1 MGTTSL
7 DADPGTGIS
16 SAPVADHPEPRQD
29 RVRQRL
35 GWLWMALAAAPFLI
49 AAVRFAV
56 VGELTLGS
64 DFALTALDVTDAGRL
79 DQAIGP
85 YSRWGWAHPGPAWFS
100 LLHPVFAVL
109 GSTGAALV
117 VASLTL
123 HGLFAALV
131 VAAAGRSRPWA
142 QPLAAGLLL
151 LYVLRMPDRVFALVW
166 NPYALLLPTA
176 LLLALGARAALGN
189 LPAAAGTVIVGSYLV
204 QTHVGTAPLVG
215 LVVLAVAV
223 GAALTAWRREL
234 PERGRREWYLAAAGV
249 AAAALLWLPPLVQQ
263 LTAAPGE
270 GNLGTLAAYFA
281 AEKTEG
287 ALTYTWPQAFSAFAQ
302 MLGMPVHGWQAA
314 AGDID
319 TGDRSWGVLVTG
331 GAQLAGAAALLVVGL
346 LIGRRRS
353 AALGAVLLAGS
364 GAGLVACH
372 SVTGAMSNYL
382 AVWITVLPAV
392 LLFGWLDLAAARLA
406 PRRRA
411 GTRAVVVAAVLA
423 TALAAGTTT
432 VLASAT
438 DALADQP
445 GVDDAARIA
454 LAELPAPAAGQPP
467 VLLDIASDALWPT
480 ATGIALQLEQ
490 AGHRVSVDPS
500 WTKLFGRDRVAHGT
514 EIWRLT
520 VVVGSFAPQLPY
532 GTVIGTVPTD
542 SGTDAAILLSRVP
555 G

>member
-7 DADPGTGIS
+7 DAGPRPDT
-16 SAPVADHPEPRQD
+16 SAAAVATPRRQD
-29 RVRQRL
+29 RLQRRL
-35 GWLWMALAAAPFLI
+35 SWLWMGLAAAPFLI

-56 VGELTLGS
+56 VGDLTLGS

-79 DQAIGP
+79 DQAVGP
-85 YSRWGWAHPGPAWFS
+85 YSRWGWTHPGPAWFA
-100 LLHPVFAVL
+100 LLLPAFAVL
-109 GSTGAALV
+109 GSSGSALV

-123 HGLFAALV
+123 HGLFGALV

-176 LLLALGARAALGN
+176 LLLALGARAALGS
-189 LPAAAGTVIVGSYLV
+189 LPAAAGTVLVGSYLV

-215 LVVLAVAV
+215 LVVVAV
-223 GAALTAWRREL
+223 VAGAALTAWHGKL
-234 PERGRREWYLAAAGV
+234 PVRGRREWYLAVAGV
-249 AAAALLWLPPLVQQ
+249 AATALLWLPPLVQQ
-263 LTAAPGE
+263 LTATPGE
-270 GNLGTLAAYFA
+270 GNLGSLAAYFS
-281 AEKTEG
+281 AEKAEG
-287 ALTYTWPQAFSAFAQ
+287 TLTYTWPQAFSAFAQ
-302 MLGMPVHGWQAA
+302 MLGMPLHGWQAT

-319 TGDRSWGVLVTG
+319 TGDRSLGVLVTG

-353 AALGAVLLAGS
+353 AALGAVVLAG
-364 GAGLVACH
+364 GVAGVVACH

-392 LLFGWLDLAAARLA
+392 LLFGWLDLAADRLV
-406 PRRRA
+406 PRGRT
-411 GTRAVVVAAVLA
+411 GTRAAVVVTVLT

-432 VLASAT
+432 ALAGAT
-438 DALADQP
+438 DDLGDQP
-445 GVDDAARIA
+445 GVDDGARIA
-454 LAELPAPAAGQPP
+454 LAELPPPTAEQPP

-500 WTKLFGRDRVAHGT
+500 WTKLFGRDRLARGT

-520 VVVGSFAPQLPY
+520 VVVDSYAPQMPY

-542 SGTDAAILLSRVP
+542 SGADAALMLSRLP

>member
-7 DADPGTGIS
+7 DAAPR
-16 SAPVADHPEPRQD
+16 SAAAVAVPQTPRD
-29 RVRQRL
+29 RVRRRL

-49 AAVRFAV
+49 AAARFAV
-56 VGELTLGS
+56 VGDLTLGS

-79 DQAIGP
+79 DQAVGP

-100 LLHPVFAVL
+100 LLLPVFAML

-123 HGLFAALV
+123 HGFFAALV

-176 LLLALGARAALGN
+176 LLLTLAARAALGS
-189 LPAAAGTVIVGSYLV
+189 LPAAAGTVLVGSYLV

-215 LVVLAVAV
+215 LVVVAAAA
-223 GAALTAWRREL
+223 GAALTAWRGEL

-249 AAAALLWLPPLVQQ
+249 AGTALLWLPPLLQQ

-270 GNLGTLAAYFA
+270 GNLGSLAAYFS
-281 AEKTEG
+281 AEKAEG
-287 ALTYTWPQAFSAFAQ
+287 TLTYTWPQAFSAFAQ
-302 MLGMPVHGWQAA
+302 MLGMPVHGWQAT

-319 TGDRSWGVLVTG
+319 TGDRSLGVLVTG
-331 GAQLAGAAALLVVGL
+331 GAQLAGAAALLGVGL

-353 AALGAVLLAGS
+353 AALGAVLLAG
-364 GAGLVACH
+364 GVAGVVACH

-392 LLFGWLDLAAARLA
+392 LLFGWLDLAVDRLV
-406 PRRRA
+406 PRGRA
-411 GTRAVVVAAVLA
+411 GTRAVVVVAVLT
-423 TALAAGTTT
+423 TAVAAGTTT
-432 VLASAT
+432 ALTGAT
-438 DALADQP
+438 DALGDQP
-445 GVDDAARIA
+445 GVDDGARIA
-454 LAELPAPAAGQPP
+454 LDELPPPTADQPP

-500 WTKLFGRDRVAHGT
+500 WTKLFGRDRLAQGT
-514 EIWRLT
+514 EVWRLT
-520 VVVGSFAPQLPY
+520 VVVDSYAPQLPY

-542 SGTDAAILLSRVP
+542 SGADAALLLSRLP

>member
-1 MGTTSL
+1 MGTTAL
-7 DADPGTGIS
+7 DADPR
-16 SAPVADHPEPRQD
+16 SAAAVAAPRAHPD
-29 RVRQRL
+29 RARLL

-49 AAVRFAV
+49 AAARFAV
-56 VGELTLGS
+56 VGDLTLGS
-64 DFALTALDVTDAGRL
+64 DFALTALDVADAGRL
-79 DQAIGP
+79 DQAVGP

-100 LLHPVFAVL
+100 LLLPVFAVL
-109 GSTGAALV
+109 GSTGTALV
-117 VASLTL
+117 VASLLL
-123 HGLFAALV
+123 HGGFAALV
-131 VAAAGRSRPWA
+131 VAAVGRSRPWA
-142 QPLAAGLLL
+142 QPLAAAVLL

-176 LLLALGARAALGN
+176 LLLALGARAALGS
-189 LPAAAGTVIVGSYLV
+189 LPAAAGTVLVGSYLV

-215 LVVLAVAV
+215 LVVVAAAA
-223 GAALTAWRREL
+223 GAALIARRGKL

-249 AAAALLWLPPLVQQ
+249 AATALLWLPPLVQQ

-270 GNLGTLAAYFA
+270 GNLGSLAAYFS
-281 AEKTEG
+281 AEKAEG
-287 ALTYTWPQAFSAFAQ
+287 TLTYTWPQAFSAFAQ
-302 MLGMPVHGWQAA
+302 MLGMPVHGWQAT

-319 TGDRSWGVLVTG
+319 TGDRSLGVLVTG
-331 GAQLAGAAALLVVGL
+331 GAQLAGAAALLVAGL

-364 GAGLVACH
+364 AAGIVACH

-392 LLFGWLDLAAARLA
+392 LLFGWLDLAVDRLV
-406 PRRRA
+406 PRGRT
-411 GTRAVVVAAVLA
+411 GTRAVVVVAVLT
-423 TALAAGTTT
+423 TAIAAGTTT
-432 VLASAT
+432 ALVGAT

-445 GVDDAARIA
+445 GVAEGARIA
-454 LAELPAPAAGQPP
+454 LAELPAPSADQPP

-500 WTKLFGRDRVAHGT
+500 WTKLFGRDRLVRGT
-514 EIWRLT
+514 EGWRLT
-520 VVVGSFAPQLPY
+520 VVVDSYAPQLSY

-542 SGTDAAILLSRVP
+542 SGTDAALLLSRLP